1 MNAVIYVPSPNGE
14 MVSVSETDTYVR
26 VADYESLRH
35 LYTAL
40 KLKVDNEGGELS
52 KNEFR
57 LSAQINAIKTYLRGA
72 AMRLEAGE
80 MLSTAQAVIDGVQ
93 HILDLPPG
101 V

>member
-1 MNAVIYVPSPNGE
+1 MNIPIYVPSPNGE
-14 MVSVSETDTYVR
+14 MVSVSDVDRYVR
-26 VADYESLRH
+26 AADYEFLNH
-35 LYTAL
+35 QHIAL